1 MATIAKKVPYE
12 HFVILLYRFPF
23 TFRFSLKYVDI
34 CSQKKLFQNC
44 FVFFILYHFLIL
56 FSDIWHINWKKNSLI
71 LRKHVFGSNE
81 NMIIYTIFYNQRIIK
96 GLLLENLLL
105 QFFFCNFSAN
115 AFNPDKGFIAT
126 EKPPIHPKLYH
137 QRRKIAKLFSLK

>member
-56 FSDIWHINWKKNSLI
+56 FSDIWHIIWKKNSLI

-96 GLLLENLLL
+96 WLLLENLLL
-105 QFFFCNFSAN
+105 QFFFAIFLQMLLILI
-115 AFNPDKGFIAT
+115 KGSLPRRSLLFILNSIIKG
-126 EKPPIHPKLYH
+126 EKLPSSFH
-137 QRRKIAKLFSLK
+137 